1 MTPISRPV
9 PYMMFAATA
18 LLGLLFY
25 VQTQQWDL
33 NRHNRAAQNI
43 ILLKQLDTRLNEET
57 LRASALQLSNYDS
70 IVRIMED
77 MQAVGARLHNTEEG
91 LYGLINPHID
101 KGLNTFQSLMLK
113 KFDLVESIKSRMAIV
128 RNSINYLPLEVG
140 RITEGRT
147 DLAAISLQRL
157 INAML
162 SANLIPSADNQRAL
176 LHQVGQAESLAPN
189 EEDAK
194 KIKAVLL
201 HVRANIDA
209 RQATVR
215 YMNDFVSQPT
225 ISTLDN
231 IFNEHLAFTVERIE
245 FANIM
250 RIVLL
255 VLAVVLFA
263 GLSITL
269 YKLRV
274 AHDQARMTSRQFR
287 DAVESIN
294 EGFAFFDAKGH
305 LSFWN
310 SKFADLHKGL
320 GEKLSKG
327 ITYEEFYSLCSREKV
342 YQSFEHT
349 DGQIDTDFSQG
360 MSRPYTVKAAN
371 GLWFMASDSR
381 MADGGMACVRVDITD
396 TKRSEDELRQL
407 SRAVEQSPA
416 SVMITDTYGH
426 ISYINPKFERVSGY
440 SYTEAVGQKANL
452 LSSGEKSPT
461 EYANLWQTISNGEEW
476 RGEFHNKRKDGT
488 LFWEYASI
496 SPVKDEHGKI
506 THFLAVKEDITERK
520 QAISELMR
528 AKEQAELASHA
539 KTQFLANMSHELR
552 TPLNAIIG
560 FSEIIKEQMF
570 GPLGND
576 NYIEYSANILASGH
590 HLLDVIND
598 ILDVSRIEA
607 GTMTIREDVVDLGH
621 LCDES
626 IEMVSPQVEMA
637 KLELSK
643 SVQDSLPLL
652 RGDMIRIKQIII
664 NLLSNAIKF
673 TPQDGKVE
681 LVAAENKDGSV
692 SLIVRDTG
700 FGIPIDKQEKIL
712 EPFEQVS
719 DIYNR
724 NHEGSGLGL
733 FLVTSFVN
741 LHDGTL
747 TIESEIDQGTTI
759 TVTFPA
765 TRKATLNAEE
775 LYSS

>member
-1 MTPISRPV
+1 MTPVSRPL
-9 PYMMFAATA
+9 PYIMLAATA
-18 LLGLLFY
+18 LLAMLFY
-25 VQTQQWDL
+25 VQNQQWDL
-33 NRHNRAAQNI
+33 DRHNQAAQNI

-57 LRASALQLSNYDS
+57 LKASALQLSNYDS
-70 IVRIMED
+70 IVEIMND
-77 MQAVGARLHNTEEG
+77 MQDVGARLHNIDEG
-91 LYGLINPHID
+91 LYGLINPNID

-113 KFDLVESIKSRMAIV
+113 KFDLVESIKSRMAVV
-128 RNSINYLPLEVG
+128 RNSINYLPLEID
-140 RITEGRT
+140 RITKGRT
-147 DLAAISLQRL
+147 DTTAMALQRL
-157 INAML
+157 INALL
-162 SANLIPSADNQRAL
+162 SANLVPTEDNQTVL
-176 LHQVGQAESLAPN
+176 LNAVKQIESQELSQQDGPT
-189 EEDAK
+189 
-194 KIKAVLL
+194 IKAVLL
-201 HVRANIDA
+201 HVHANINA

-215 YMNDFVSQPT
+215 YMDEFINQPT
-225 ISTLDN
+225 ISTLDD
-231 IFNEHLAFTVERIE
+231 IFNEHLAFTVEQIE
-245 FANIM
+245 FANVM
-250 RIVLL
+250 RVLLL
-255 VLAVVLFA
+255 VLAVVLFI
-263 GLSITL
+263 GLSLTL

-294 EGFAFFDAKGH
+294 EGFAFFDAKGQ

-310 SKFADLHKGL
+310 TKFADMHERL
-320 GEKLSKG
+320 GEKLARG
-327 ITYEEFYSLCSREKV
+327 ITYEQFYSLCSSEKV
-342 YQSFEHT
+342 YMSFEHSN
-349 DGQIDTDFSQG
+349 GQQDTDFSHG
-360 MSRPYTVKAAN
+360 LGRPYTVRAAD
-371 GLWFMASDSR
+371 GMWIMASDSR
-381 MADGGMACVRVDITD
+381 MADGGTACVRVDITD

-416 SVMITDTYGH
+416 SVMITDTSGT

-440 SYTEAVGQKANL
+440 SFNEAVGQKANL
-452 LSSGEKSPT
+452 LSSGEKST
-461 EYANLWQTISNGEEW
+461 AEYANLWQTISKGEEW

-496 SPVKDEHGKI
+496 SPVKDEHGHI
-506 THFLAVKEDITERK
+506 THYLAVKEDITERK
-520 QAISELMR
+520 QATAELMH

-576 NYIEYSANILASGH
+576 NYIEYSSNILASGH

-607 GTMTIREDVVDLGH
+607 GTMTIRDDVVDLGH
-621 LCDES
+621 LCDEC
-626 IEMVSPQVEMA
+626 IEMVSPQADMA
-637 KLELSK
+637 KLALIK
-643 SVQDSLPLL
+643 SIQDGLPLL

-681 LVAAENKDGSV
+681 LIAEEKKDGSV
-692 SLIVRDTG
+692 DLIVRDTG
-700 FGIPIDKQEKIL
+700 FGIPKDKQDKIL

-719 DIYNR
+719 DIYSR

-741 LHDGTL
+741 LHNGTL
-747 TIESEIDQGTTI
+747 NIDSETDRGTTI

-775 LYSS
+775 LYS